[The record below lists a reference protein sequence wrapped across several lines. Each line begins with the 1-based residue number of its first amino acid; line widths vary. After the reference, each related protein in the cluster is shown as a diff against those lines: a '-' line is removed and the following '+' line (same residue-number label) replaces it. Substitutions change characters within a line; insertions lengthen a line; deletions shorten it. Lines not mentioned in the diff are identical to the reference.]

1 MAQITAVNETI
12 LQTKTKEQRKIIT
25 EFFLFK
31 SGCGNREM
39 TENEYLSLVK
49 NKYDSLK
56 LKEKALQKLGIDESQ
71 VQEIEPVEFVGFSY
85 EDDYFA
91 KGNLTSKYESTWIFF
106 SDTQI
111 YVYSYLFDMT
121 SNSTKERTEEY
132 FYKDVTSFSSST
144 KSLEIITSQ
153 PSGCG
158 SSMNSVKGSIDMAY
172 FSIVVPGDK
181 FNCTMQSND
190 TTEKIIQ
197 GMKQKLREKKNS

>member
-1 MAQITAVNETI
+1 MAQITAIDDAI
-12 LQTKTKEQRKIIT
+12 LQTKTIEQRKIIT
-25 EFFLFK
+25 EFFLFQ
-31 SGCGNREM
+31 SGCGHHEM
-39 TENEYLSLVK
+39 SEDEYLSLVQK
-49 NKYDSLK
+49 KRESFK
-56 LKEKALQKLGIDESQ
+56 LKEKALHKLGIDESQ
-71 VQEIEPVEFVGFSY
+71 VQEIDPVEFVGFNY
-85 EDDYFA
+85 DDDYFA

-106 SDTQI
+106 SDTQL
-111 YVYSYLFDMT
+111 YVYSFLFDMT
-121 SNSTKERTEEY
+121 SNSTRERTEEY

-144 KSLEIITSQ
+144 KSLELITNQ

-158 SSMNSVKGSIDMAY
+158 STMNSVKGSIDMAY